1 MNSFFCFLI
10 FSCGG
15 GDEPNVTPRA
25 ELEYG
30 HVLYSYY
37 QDDIDQAQLDV
48 SVDLENGVPDEFV
61 TRYQLAEGSFAFQNR
76 MFSFAR
82 ERFAAVEAQELTE
95 LDRMRLSFHLSREHF
110 RTGDWNQLDKQLAK
124 IDLGVKRFSGR
135 PRFHP
140 EVEYM
145 RAEHALQSD
154 DLEAA
159 ETYLDRV
166 PDSQAL
172 KMYGLFNLGSAQREA
187 GSSEQALQT
196 FSDVAAIPPK
206 NEEMLDLQQRAILAR
221 AFMQRESG
229 DIAQAEQLLGRLPAE
244 GRYRDL
250 ALASFG
256 SLAMEQGDY
265 ELAARVWL
273 TLQKDAIWTPS
284 TATAQLGFPLSL
296 ENMNRRDLALT
307 HYRTA
312 EASFESRAQKLR
324 SLTRLAADPAWV
336 GELLEVFASDET
348 DPERMSDWQ
357 ERLGH
362 TDWLQWLSTESV
374 DSLLVQW
381 RELRESQRW
390 LANLPEHLSSLEE
403 LTTEQNR
410 RATAVRERL
419 VDDGLLSRHQ
429 QIDAKTEERQRQ
441 WQELSQ
447 RAVEPS
453 IEWMNQFAND
463 AERKK
468 LERLQGMYEFVQA
481 KSAAGLLDTESVGQ
495 WLQRLDRLRGMIF
508 WELAEQRPI
517 RLQNIRRSIRRVEEF
532 SQQMLAQTSR
542 LQAAQGDVTEGVV
555 ADYARLRGRS
565 EQLVAKIDSA
575 LYAREQQIAAEL
587 QQGIRRESK
596 QVDQYLL
603 TARVAIARAL
613 DQYAGLSEQEIP

>member
-15 GDEPNVTPRA
+15 VEEPKATPRA

-37 QDDIDQAQLDV
+37 QDDIDQAQLEV
-48 SVDLENGVPDEFV
+48 SVDLENGVPEEFV

-76 MFSFAR
+76 MFRFAR
-82 ERFAAVEAQELTE
+82 ERFAAVESKELTE

-110 RTGDWNQLDKQLAK
+110 RTGDWDQLKQQLAK

-145 RAEHALQSD
+145 RAEHALHFD

-159 ETYLDRV
+159 ATYLDRV
-166 PDSQAL
+166 PDSQTL
-172 KMYGLFNLGSAQREA
+172 KMYGLFNLGSAQRQA
-187 GSSEQALQT
+187 GAIGVAQQT
-196 FSDVAAIPPK
+196 FADVASIVPK
-206 NEEMLDLQQRAILAR
+206 NAEMLDLQQRAILAR

-229 DIAQAEQLLGRLPAE
+229 DVAKAEQLLGRLPAE

-273 TLQKDAIWTPS
+273 ALQKDAIWTPS

-312 EASFESRAQKLR
+312 EASFETRSQKLR
-324 SLTRLAADPAWV
+324 SLTQLAADPDWV
-336 GELLEVFASDET
+336 RELLEVFASDET
-348 DPERMSDWQ
+348 DPVRMSDWQ
-357 ERLGH
+357 VRLGH

-381 RELRESQRW
+381 RELRASQRW
-390 LANLPEHLSSLEE
+390 LADLPSQLASLEE
-403 LTTEQNR
+403 LTAEQNR
-410 RATAVRERL
+410 RAAAVRERL

-429 QIDAKTEERQRQ
+429 QIEAKSEEKRQQ
-441 WQELSQ
+441 WRELSQ
-447 RAVEPS
+447 LTIEPS
-453 IEWMNQFAND
+453 IEWMEEFANNP
-463 AERKK
+463 ERKK
-468 LERLQGMYEFVQA
+468 LERLQGMYKFVQA
-481 KSAAGLLDTESVGQ
+481 KSAAGLLDADSRDQ
-495 WLQRLDRLRGMIF
+495 WLQRLDRLRGLMF
-508 WELAEQRPI
+508 WELAEQQPV
-517 RLQNIRRSIRRVEEF
+517 RLQNINRSIRRVDDF
-532 SQQMLAQTSR
+532 SRQMLAQATR
-542 LQAAQGDVTEGVV
+542 LQAAQGDLAEGVV

-575 LYAREQQIAAEL
+575 LSSRERQIAAEL
-587 QQGIRRESK
+587 QQGIRRESE
-596 QVDQYLL
+596 QVDEYLL
-603 TARVAIARAL
+603 TARIAIARAL
-613 DQYAGLSEQEIP
+613 DQYADVSAQAVP